1 MANYPK
7 QGGKIMY
14 TMTLGYKKKSSG
26 SWILNSLTALSIA
39 FFLISSSVKLI
50 LNSKF
55 LYYFDIDYLKIAE
68 NYNMDKSTIKNNYDI
83 LINYIRDKNIEELN
97 LPDFEMSPEG
107 KIHFEEVKN
116 IFIYIDYLFYITL
129 ALSVIFTIIQLI
141 KRHTTFLKIASIA
154 LIALPIILAI
164 PFAINFDATFTLF
177 HKIFFNNDYWL
188 FDPDL
193 DPIINILPQEFFMH
207 AALGILLLLIIFSII
222 LYVIYRCLNKGR
234 NKNSYIFH

>member
-1 MANYPK
+1 
-7 QGGKIMY
+7 MY

-83 LINYIRDKNIEELN
+83 LINYIKDKDIKELN
-97 LPDFEMSPEG
+97 FPDFEMSPQG
-107 KIHFEEVKN
+107 KIHFEEVKK
-116 IFIYIDYLFYITL
+116 IFMFIDYIFYITL
-129 ALSVIFTIIQLI
+129 ALSVTFVILQFI
-141 KRHTTFLKIASIA
+141 KRRIKFLKIASIA
-154 LIALPIILAI
+154 LISLPVLLAI
-164 PFAINFDATFTLF
+164 PFAINFDATFTTF

-188 FDPDL
+188 FDPEL
-193 DPIINILPQEFFMH
+193 DP
-207 AALGILLLLIIFSII
+207 
-222 LYVIYRCLNKGR
+222 VIKYYL
-234 NKNSYIFH
+234 KNFLCTQL